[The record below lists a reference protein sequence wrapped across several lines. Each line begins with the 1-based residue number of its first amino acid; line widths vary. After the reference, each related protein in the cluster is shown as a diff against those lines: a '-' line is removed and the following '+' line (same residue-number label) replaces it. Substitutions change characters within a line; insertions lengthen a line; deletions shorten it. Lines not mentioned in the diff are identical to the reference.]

1 MTEPTNLHA
10 LLGDKYDATIEKA
23 AVYVAFCRHPVERTP
38 KRLVRLAAVLHVTG
52 ELARIERE
60 VEAALAAVL
69 PDLLADAWAAG
80 YEAAAGDFHDDEFGL
95 PGDRTP
101 NPYRTEETR

>member
-10 LLGDKYDATIEKA
+10 LLGDRYDDVIDRAMAAPKFYATRQYTIRDR
-23 AVYVAFCRHPVERTP
+23 VADT
-38 KRLVRLAAVLHVTG
+38 
-52 ELARIERE
+52 
-60 VEAALAAVL
+60 LAAVL
-69 PDLLADAWAAG
+69 PGLLAEAWDEG